1 MFKSSLCIAAFIA
14 ALVAPPAVFAQ
25 SDTPGEGRAAPSK
38 PATKEEKKAARA
50 KRQAH
55 GKEIAKKD
63 EGRLEDPVHKGH
75 SSKKPAT
82 AEEKAAAKA
91 ARQAEGKEVS
101 KQGSGR
107 LEDKPTSR

>member
-1 MFKSSLCIAAFIA
+1 MFKNTLCIATFIA
-14 ALVAPPAVFAQ
+14 ALVAPAAVFAQ
-25 SDTPGEGRAAPSK
+25 SDTPGEGRAASSK
-38 PATKEEKKAARA
+38 PATKDEKKAARA
-50 KRQAH
+50 KRQTQ

-75 SSKKPAT
+75 SGKKAAT

-101 KQGSGR
+101 KKGSAGG
-107 LEDKPTSR
+107 EATPASR